1 MLLREFQAKLGF
13 SAPPQPVEDEPF
25 LSVLLLLL
33 LLSIRA
39 FCGQT
44 ASFQL
49 TKDLF
54 SPCEHRAGVSPDFV
68 VFIMESR
75 DWTWMI

>member
-1 MLLREFQAKLGF
+1 MLLRKFQAKLGF
-13 SAPPQPVEDEPF
+13 PAASQPVEDEPL

-54 SPCEHRAGVSPDFV
+54 SPCKH
-68 VFIMESR
+68 
-75 DWTWMI
+75 